1 MKFVTVANKND
12 GYLNV
17 LDKQIKKS
25 GNNLTI
31 LGKGEK
37 WGGFMWKSDK
47 NFIIFIRFTR

>member
-17 LDKQIKKS
+17 LKKS

-37 WGGFMWKSDK
+37 WGGFM
-47 NFIIFIRFTR
+47 

>member
-47 NFIIFIRFTR
+47 NFIIFTR